1 MSDEF
6 RTPQVGD
13 VIYSNFGYDAT
24 FIRYYEVIKATSAS
38 VTLVQLKQGLVDR
51 NAGPTEYVVPTTERV
66 GEPFRRK
73 VKVSEYGGYGG
84 TSKYWSVRIRDY
96 EYASSFATGA
106 AQAQTAPGWY

>member
-1 MSDEF
+1 MSEEF

-38 VTLVQLKQGLVDR
+38 VTLVQLKQGVVDR

-73 VKVSEYGGYGG
+73 VKVSEYCGD
-84 TSKYWSVRIRDY
+84 SKYWSVRIRDY

-106 AQAQTAPGWY
+106 VQAQTAPGWY

>member
-1 MSDEF
+1 MSEEF

-13 VIYSNFGYDAT
+13 VIYSTFGYDAT

-73 VKVSEYGGYGG
+73 VKVSEYA
-84 TSKYWSVRIRDY
+84 TNCKYWSVRIRDY

-106 AQAQTAPGWY
+106 VQAQTAPGWY